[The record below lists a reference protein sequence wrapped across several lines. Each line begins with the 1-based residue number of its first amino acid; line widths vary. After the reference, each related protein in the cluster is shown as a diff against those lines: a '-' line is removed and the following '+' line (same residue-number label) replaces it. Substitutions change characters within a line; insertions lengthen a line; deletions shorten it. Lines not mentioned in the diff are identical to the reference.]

1 MSMCDNGYVRYILAI
16 SGGVDS
22 VVLFDLMLRT
32 SKDVVVAHF
41 DHGIRGDS
49 EVDARF
55 VAGLAKKHG
64 VQCIM
69 RREELGLDAS
79 EELARNRRYH
89 FLQEVADDFGGVVVT
104 AHHRDD
110 IVETI
115 ALNIHRGTRWRGLS
129 GMSNQRILRPL
140 GGWTKRQIYDY
151 ALKHSLEWVEDE
163 TNRSQ
168 RYKRNVMRRRINQE
182 IDVEKQVKLYDL
194 WRDQQRLRR
203 EIEQALLEFEPMIN
217 SRYFLSMIPDNL
229 AQEIIYGYVLRHENV
244 SLLRG
249 QLERAVI
256 AIKTAKPGTTWQIG
270 GNLVMKMTMKNVT
283 IERVD

>member
-1 MSMCDNGYVRYILAI
+1 MCDNGYVRYILAI

-49 EVDARF
+49 EADARF

-69 RREELGLDAS
+69 RREELGLNAS

-110 IVETI
+110 IIETI
-115 ALNIHRGTRWRGLS
+115 ALNLHRGTRWRGLA
-129 GMSNQRILRPL
+129 GMSNRRILRPL
-140 GGWTKRQIYDY
+140 GSWTKKQIYDY

-163 TNRSQ
+163 TNHSQ
-168 RYKRNVMRRRINQE
+168 RYVRNIIRQRINQE
-182 IDVEKQVKLYDL
+182 IAVATQVKLYEL
-194 WRDQQRLRR
+194 WRNQQELRR
-203 EIEQALLEFEPMIN
+203 EIEDLLGEFDPMIN
-217 SRYFLSMIPDNL
+217 SRYFLSMIPDNI
-229 AQEIIYGYVLRHENV
+229 AQELIYNYAMRYENV
-244 SLLRG
+244 SLLQG

-270 GNLVMKMTMKNVT
+270 GNLVMKMTMKNVI